1 MPLAQGI
8 DLIGIATKSAGFSG
22 AEMCLI
28 TRQAGLNALT
38 REISAKVIIQ
48 EDFDKALLKIK
59 PRITKEMIS
68 DYI

>member
-38 REISAKVIIQ
+38 REIRAKVI
-48 EDFDKALLKIK
+48 
-59 PRITKEMIS
+59 T
-68 DYI
+68 